1 MEGLSPPVVGA
12 AKPSPGLTPARNFPG
27 RTRD

>member
-1 MEGLSPPVVGA
+1 MERLGPPVVGA
-12 AKPSPGLTPARNFPG
+12 AKPSPGLTPARNFSG